1 MTMHCIKDHNG
12 RRGWDQ
18 RNSYPVGVTSKLKSG
33 EDWSWL
39 RGREEG
45 EDLETHKDPEV
56 MAHSGTPGRLCFVEG
71 RINPLPSFL

>member
-33 EDWSWL
+33 ED
-39 RGREEG
+39 
-45 EDLETHKDPEV
+45 LELAQGKGGGGGSRDTQRPGSDGTFRNPWEV
-56 MAHSGTPGRLCFVEG
+56 VFC
-71 RINPLPSFL
+71 